1 MGEKRSLTSKLSRSL
16 AKDYAVY
23 QKVLSGV
30 LRPFAEL
37 KAKPKD
43 VRGAKAKVREIVRRL
58 DVVATKWARTAIAEA
73 YRSKRLEIGPIAK
86 KASTFGKPKGP
97 DRAKKAI
104 PRLVET
110 AASNLVKAN
119 RTIEASVRTFLA
131 AYESAFGAVDEARRV
146 KAEAAFMGGD
156 VDEEMARKVKYYLS
170 RGYDE
175 GSIARKLRS
184 YLEKLAAGDDFIEV
198 GGKFFELKYYAEL
211 VARSE
216 LHNAYVDAT
225 VDECK
230 AYDCDLVQ
238 FSRHDSPCPI
248 CAQLEGKVFSIS
260 GDDPD
265 FPPLDEPVSIEV
277 MTKTSSKT
285 IDVDPRFPHPNCEHN
300 LNPVTR
306 AILRAAGELGG

>member
-1 MGEKRSLTSKLSRSL
+1 MGEKRSLTSKLARAL
-16 AKDYAVY
+16 ANDYAAY
-23 QKVLSGV
+23 QRVLSKI

-58 DVVATKWARTAIAEA
+58 DVIATKWARTAIAEA
-73 YRSKRLEIGPIAK
+73 YKSKRLEVGPAAK
-86 KASTFGKPKGP
+86 RASTFGKPSEQG
-97 DRAKKAI
+97 RAARAI
-104 PRLVET
+104 PRLVEN
-110 AASNLVKAN
+110 AASSLVKAN
-119 RTIEASVRTFLA
+119 RTIEASAREFLA
-131 AYESAFGAVDEARRV
+131 AYESAFGAVDIARAKTEAMQFMDAGV
-146 KAEAAFMGGD
+146 AEDM
-156 VDEEMARKVKYYLS
+156 ERKVKYYLS
-170 RGYDE
+170 RNYDE
-175 GSIARKLRS
+175 GSIARKLRK
-184 YLEKLAAGDDFIEV
+184 YLEKVVSGDDFIEV
-198 GGKFFELKYYAEL
+198 GGKFFELKYYAEM

-238 FSRHDSPCPI
+238 FSRHASPCPI

-260 GDDPD
+260 GDDEQ
-265 FPPLDEPVSIEV
+265 FPPLNEPVQVEV
-277 MTKTSSKT
+277 MTKTESKT

-306 AILRAAGELGG
+306 AILRASGELGG

>member
-1 MGEKRSLTSKLSRSL
+1 MGEKRSLTTKLSRSL
-16 AKDYAVY
+16 ARDYSVY

-58 DVVATKWARTAIAEA
+58 DVVATRWARAAIAEA
-73 YRSKRLEIGPIAK
+73 YRSKRLEVGPAAK
-86 KASTFGKPKGP
+86 RASTFGKAKGP
-97 DRAKKAI
+97 DRAAKAI
-104 PRLVET
+104 PRLVERT
-110 AASNLVKAN
+110 AISLVKAN
-119 RTIEASVRTFLA
+119 RTIEASARSFLA
-131 AYESAFGAVDEARRV
+131 AYESAFGAVDDARL
-146 KAEAAFMGGD
+146 KAEAAQFMSGD
-156 VDEEMARKVKYYLS
+156 VEEEMARKVKYYLS

-175 GSIARKLRS
+175 GSIARKLRG
-184 YLEKLAAGDDFIEV
+184 YLEKLAKGDDFIEV
-198 GGKFFELKYYAEL
+198 GGKFFELKYYAEM

-230 AYDCDLVQ
+230 AFDCDLVQ

-248 CAQLEGKVFSIS
+248 CATLEGKVFSIS

-265 FPPLDEPVSIEV
+265 FPPLDEPVQVEV
-277 MTKTSSKT
+277 MTKTSSKI

-306 AILRAAGELGG
+306 AILRAAGELGR

>member
-1 MGEKRSLTSKLSRSL
+1 MGEKKSLTSKLSRSL
-16 AKDYAVY
+16 AADYAVY
-23 QKVLSGV
+23 QKVLANT

-58 DVVATKWARTAIAEA
+58 DVVATKWARSAIAEA
-73 YRSKRLEIGPIAK
+73 YKSKRLEVGPSAK
-86 KASTFGKPKGP
+86 KASTFGKPKGK
-97 DRAKKAI
+97 DRAEKSI

-110 AASNLVKAN
+110 TASNLVKAN
-119 RTIEASVRTFLA
+119 RTIESSAREFLA
-131 AYESAFGAVDEARRV
+131 AYESAFGAVDRARARVEEAQFM
-146 KAEAAFMGGD
+146 AGAASA
-156 VDEEMARKVKYYLS
+156 EMAKKVKYWLA
-170 RGYDE
+170 RDLDE
-175 GSIARKLRS
+175 GSIARKLRK

-198 GGKFFELKYYAEL
+198 GGKFFELKYYAEM

-216 LHNAYVDAT
+216 LHNAYVEAT

-238 FSRHDSPCPI
+238 FSRHASPCAI

-260 GDDPD
+260 GDDES
-265 FPPLDEPVSIEV
+265 FPPLDEPVQIEV

-306 AILRAAGELGG
+306 SILRAAGELGG